1 MERKINVRNAAV
13 VNNVKSRTADAGLNR
28 GALVS
33 FISAV
38 LAALS
43 LAVVSTPAAVAAY
56 TVMAIVS
63 AFVFE
68 GFVDAEIR
76 NRIKDEKNK

>member
-13 VNNVKSRTADAGLNR
+13 VNNSVKSRKADAGLNR
-28 GALVS
+28 GALVA

-43 LAVVSTPAAVAAY
+43 MAVVTAPAAVAAY

-76 NRIKDEKNK
+76 EKIRSEKK